1 MLHRAEGNGL
11 YAFSLFIHLVSH
23 QCIFNVQRTIWIWI
37 NATFPYNT
45 APSTQYFFVW
55 IGNWTCDIT
64 VVSSFGKKKVS
75 LCEQSIYSI
84 SIWRH
89 HFHFMKCQVTSLFLC
104 VIQRASCLSHFAA
117 IHTTVLCEREW
128 EQIEREYIL
137 ACILYSWINSLW
149 MSYIFPVCVCAFV
162 SVCVFFDVL

>member
-1 MLHRAEGNGL
+1 MSFSSLHLQCSANDL
-11 YAFSLFIHLVSH
+11 DLFNCNLSLQH
-23 QCIFNVQRTIWIWI
+23 
-37 NATFPYNT
+37 
-45 APSTQYFFVW
+45 STLHS
-55 IGNWTCDIT
+55 ILLRMNWELNLWYHNCLL
-64 VVSSFGKKKVS
+64 FWQKKNWVS

-104 VIQRASCLSHFAA
+104 VIQKASCLSHFAA
-117 IHTTVLCEREW
+117 IHATVLCEREQ

-149 MSYIFPVCVCAFV
+149 MSYIFPACVCIHE
-162 SVCVFFDVL
+162 CVRVLWCAIV